1 MGGIGQASLGRGID
15 PQFSSTPTGSD
26 VSEIAYHGFWPIGLH
41 PRLFLS
47 QALRAFHEVYFHRS
61 A

>member
-15 PQFSSTPTGSD
+15 PYRVGCFC
-26 VSEIAYHGFWPIGLH
+26 VAYHGFWPIGLH

-47 QALRAFHEVYFHRS
+47 QALRAFHEVYFHS
-61 A
+61 GA